1 MASTPRKK
9 AAPAATRRTATLSS
23 AAAVTA
29 VPSSHEPA
37 LEARSSSAPSRGR
50 RQAAAAAAATAAIVA
65 KPTRKR
71 TRAAASAD
79 DGDHPNEPQVEAVP
93 AEKRPIKR
101 ARTASDAA
109 TASSSG
115 YMTRARSRASVLDQ
129 VPSSSVAAPA
139 PARSTGE
146 IHALAKHATRKV
158 TTAASAA
165 PKSRKTTT
173 ATTTTT
179 TADGVKWGRSRP
191 RKAPLPQESADA
203 MVVDSVPVAAE
214 QASSEQTG
222 QPMDEVPDPPEVPPE
237 SPPTLSLLP
246 PTVDTPATAMWTP
259 RRRRWSSGGVKLLDS
274 VPEPVAESAAAN
286 TARSIRSISETAR
299 SILSITD
306 INATA
311 PPAPHTTTGLTPF
324 VDASSW
330 SVAKPRQVA
339 SPLTAT
345 STPTAQSVKRE
356 PRRPST
362 VAVHRFTG
370 AHADPPTVSRAA
382 LALFTPN
389 RRPALARSV
398 SFSASKQVL
407 LTHSPCEYDRKS
419 IESTRS
425 KRSKGVISTDG
436 YRSLMRSLDEYKLT
450 EMQVHPASKGNTRIM
465 MSGRRGAGTPR
476 GAPVVSPVNP
486 EAEAMRANSFLQ
498 AIMASPE
505 GSSAI
510 AAVTAPSPLE
520 DDNTAVTHEAEFKAP
535 QAPAPVPASAS
546 PIVAEDEGE
555 EDDDAET
562 VYHPSAA
569 TTPSHSARPMRVHA
583 VAGSN
588 AAPPVAT
595 PTTLLSHVFSAVGS
609 IWSRLSTPGA
619 ARGRASARL
628 VVEFQSDLE
637 NNPFA

>member
-1 MASTPRKK
+1 MAVTPRKK
-9 AAPAATRRTATLSS
+9 AAPAAARRIATSS
-23 AAAVTA
+23 STVTTVTA
-29 VPSSHEPA
+29 SQEPA
-37 LEARSSSAPSRGR
+37 PEASSLAPSRGR
-50 RQAAAAAAATAAIVA
+50 RQVATATAATAAIVA
-65 KPTRKR
+65 TPTRKR

-79 DGDHPNEPQVEAVP
+79 DDNHSNKTQAEAVP

-101 ARTASDAA
+101 ARTTSDAA

-115 YMTRARSRASVLDQ
+115 YMTRARSRASSLDQ
-129 VPSSSVAAPA
+129 APSSSMAAPA
-139 PARSTGE
+139 PAQSTGE
-146 IHALAKHATRKV
+146 IHAPAKRAGRKTTT
-158 TTAASAA
+158 TTATSAA

-173 ATTTTT
+173 TT
-179 TADGVKWGRSRP
+179 TADGVKRGRGRP
-191 RKAPLPQESADA
+191 RKTPLPKESDDA
-203 MVVDSVPVAAE
+203 MIVDSVPVAAE
-214 QASSEQTG
+214 QETPEQATSEQTAPE
-222 QPMDEVPDPPEVPPE
+222 QLMDEVPDPPEVPPE
-237 SPPTLSLLP
+237 SPPTPSLP
-246 PTVDTPATAMWTP
+246 PPPVDTPATAMWTP

-274 VPEPVAESAAAN
+274 VPEPVAEIAAN
-286 TARSIRSISETAR
+286 AAR

-311 PPAPHTTTGLTPF
+311 PPAPHTATGLTPF

-330 SVAKPRQVA
+330 SVAKPPPQVA
-339 SPLTAT
+339 SPLSVP

-370 AHADPPTVSRAA
+370 THADPPTASRAA

-407 LTHSPCEYDRKS
+407 LMHSPCEYDRKS

-450 EMQVHPASKGNTRIM
+450 EMQVHPASKQNTRIM

-510 AAVTAPSPLE
+510 AAVTALSPLK
-520 DDNTAVTHEAEFKAP
+520 DDIADVAHEAEFKAL
-535 QAPAPVPASAS
+535 QAPAPVPALAS
-546 PIVAEDEGE
+546 TAVAEDDGNDE
-555 EDDDAET
+555 DDAET

-583 VAGSN
+583 IAGES
-588 AAPPVAT
+588 AAPPATT
-595 PTTLLSHVFSAVGS
+595 PTAPTSLFSHVFSAVGS
-609 IWSRLSTPGA
+609 MWSRLSTPGA
-619 ARGRASARL
+619 ARGRASARP

>member
-1 MASTPRKK
+1 MASSPRKK
-9 AAPAATRRTATLSS
+9 AAPAAARRAATSSSS
-23 AAAVTA
+23 AAATTVTA
-29 VPSSHEPA
+29 SQEPA
-37 LEARSSSAPSRGR
+37 PEASSSAPSRGR
-50 RQAAAAAAATAAIVA
+50 RQAATAAAAATAAIVA

-71 TRAAASAD
+71 TRAAAPAED
-79 DGDHPNEPQVEAVP
+79 DDHLHKPQAEAVP
-93 AEKRPIKR
+93 TEERPVKR
-101 ARTASDAA
+101 ARTTSYAA
-109 TASSSG
+109 VASSSG
-115 YMTRARSRASVLDQ
+115 YMTRARSRASALDN

-146 IHALAKHATRKV
+146 IHAPVKRAARKM
-158 TTAASAA
+158 TMPTASAA

-173 ATTTTT
+173 TSTT
-179 TADGVKWGRSRP
+179 DGVKRGRGLP
-191 RKAPLPQESADA
+191 RKTPWPKESHDA
-203 MVVDSVPVAAE
+203 MVVDSVPVPAE
-214 QASSEQTG
+214 QAASEQVTPVQSE
-222 QPMDEVPDPPEVPPE
+222 QPIDEVPDPPEVPPE
-237 SPPTLSLLP
+237 SPPTLPLP
-246 PTVDTPATAMWTP
+246 PPLVDTPATAMWTP

-274 VPEPVAESAAAN
+274 VPEPPAELAAAAD
-286 TARSIRSISETAR
+286 TTR

-330 SVAKPRQVA
+330 SVAKPQVA
-339 SPLTAT
+339 SPLSVP
-345 STPTAQSVKRE
+345 STPTTQSVKRE

-362 VAVHRFTG
+362 VAVQRFTG
-370 AHADPPTVSRAA
+370 AHADPPTASRAA

-425 KRSKGVISTDG
+425 KRSKGVISTEG

-450 EMQVHPASKGNTRIM
+450 EMQVHPASKQNTRIM

-520 DDNTAVTHEAEFKAP
+520 DDTTPTTQAEFKAP
-535 QAPAPVPASAS
+535 VAPAPVPASAS
-546 PIVAEDEGE
+546 PAAADDDGSDE
-555 EDDDAET
+555 DDAET

-569 TTPSHSARPMRVHA
+569 TTPSHSARPLRVHA
-583 VAGSN
+583 ATGSS
-588 AAPPVAT
+588 AAPPAT
-595 PTTLLSHVFSAVGS
+595 TPMAPTSLFSHVFSAVGS
-609 IWSRLSTPGA
+609 MWSRLSTPGA
-619 ARGRASARL
+619 ARGRASARP

>member
-9 AAPAATRRTATLSS
+9 AAPAADA
-23 AAAVTA
+23 
-29 VPSSHEPA
+29 
-37 LEARSSSAPSRGR
+37 
-50 RQAAAAAAATAAIVA
+50 
-65 KPTRKR
+65 PTRKR
-71 TRAAASAD
+71 TRAAPSAED
-79 DGDHPNEPQVEAVP
+79 DDHLNEPQAEAGPV
-93 AEKRPIKR
+93 EKRPVKR
-101 ARTASDAA
+101 ARTTPYDN
-109 TASSSG
+109 TASSAG
-115 YMTRARSRASVLDQ
+115 YMTRARYRASALDQ
-129 VPSSSVAAPA
+129 APSSSVAAPA

-146 IHALAKHATRKV
+146 IHAPAKRAARK
-158 TTAASAA
+158 TTTTTVASAASAS
-165 PKSRKTTT
+165 KSRKTTT
-173 ATTTTT
+173 TST
-179 TADGVKWGRSRP
+179 TADGVKRGRGRP
-191 RKAPLPQESADA
+191 RKTPLPKESDDA
-203 MVVDSVPVAAE
+203 IVVDSVPVAAE
-214 QASSEQTG
+214 QAALEQTE
-222 QPMDEVPDPPEVPPE
+222 QPMDQVPDPPEVPPE
-237 SPPTLSLLP
+237 SPPTLLLP
-246 PTVDTPATAMWTP
+246 LPPVDTPVTAMWTP

-274 VPEPVAESAAAN
+274 VPEPAAESAAAAN
-286 TARSIRSISETAR
+286 MTR

-306 INATA
+306 INAAA

-330 SVAKPRQVA
+330 SVAKPPQVA
-339 SPLTAT
+339 SPLSVP

-370 AHADPPTVSRAA
+370 THADPPTASRAA

-450 EMQVHPASKGNTRIM
+450 EMQVHPASKQNTRIM
-465 MSGRRGAGTPR
+465 MSGRRGAGMPR
-476 GAPVVSPVNP
+476 GAPVASPVDP

-498 AIMASPE
+498 AILSSPE

-510 AAVTAPSPLE
+510 AVVTAPSPLE
-520 DDNTAVTHEAEFKAP
+520 DDTTPTAQDELKAP
-535 QAPAPVPASAS
+535 QAPAPAPASAS
-546 PIVAEDEGE
+546 PDAAEDDGE
-555 EDDDAET
+555 DDDDAET

-583 VAGSN
+583 VAGSS
-588 AAPPVAT
+588 AAPPSTT
-595 PTTLLSHVFSAVGS
+595 PTAPTSLFSHVFSAVGS
-609 IWSRLSTPGA
+609 MWSRLSTPGA
-619 ARGRASARL
+619 ARGRASARP
-628 VVEFQSDLE
+628 VVQFQSDLE

>member
-1 MASTPRKK
+1 MAVTPRKK
-9 AAPAATRRTATLSS
+9 EAPAAARRTATSSSS
-23 AAAVTA
+23 ATGATTVTA
-29 VPSSHEPA
+29 SQEPA
-37 LEARSSSAPSRGR
+37 SSSAPSRGR
-50 RQAAAAAAATAAIVA
+50 RQAAAAATAATAAIVA

-71 TRAAASAD
+71 TRAAATAD
-79 DGDHPNEPQVEAVP
+79 DDDHFNEPQAEAAP

-101 ARTASDAA
+101 ARTTSDAA

-129 VPSSSVAAPA
+129 APSSSVTAPA
-139 PARSTGE
+139 PAQSTGE
-146 IHALAKHATRKV
+146 IHAPAKRAARKTTT
-158 TTAASAA
+158 TTATSAA

-173 ATTTTT
+173 TTTTT
-179 TADGVKWGRSRP
+179 TPDGVKRGRGRP
-191 RKAPLPQESADA
+191 RKTPLPKESDDA

-214 QASSEQTG
+214 QGKPEQATSEQTE

-237 SPPTLSLLP
+237 SPPTLPLP
-246 PTVDTPATAMWTP
+246 PPPVDTPATAMWTP

-274 VPEPVAESAAAN
+274 VPEPVAEIAAN
-286 TARSIRSISETAR
+286 AAR

-311 PPAPHTTTGLTPF
+311 PPAPHTTTGLSPY

-330 SVAKPRQVA
+330 SVAKPPPQVA
-339 SPLTAT
+339 SPLSVP

-370 AHADPPTVSRAA
+370 THADLPTASRAA

-450 EMQVHPASKGNTRIM
+450 EMQVHPASKQNTRIM

-498 AIMASPE
+498 AIMASPK

-510 AAVTAPSPLE
+510 AAVTAVSPLE
-520 DDNTAVTHEAEFKAP
+520 DDNADVAHEAEFKAP
-535 QAPAPVPASAS
+535 QAPAPVPALAS
-546 PIVAEDEGE
+546 TAVAEDDGNDE
-555 EDDDAET
+555 DDAET

-583 VAGSN
+583 IAGEST
-588 AAPPVAT
+588 APPATT
-595 PTTLLSHVFSAVGS
+595 PTAPTSLFSHVFSAVGS
-609 IWSRLSTPGA
+609 MWSRLSTPGA
-619 ARGRASARL
+619 ARGRASARP